1 VTWAR
6 ENVAVLER
14 QPRYGGLHLVGVI
27 VERHCG
33 CQARLGLRLDRN
45 EKTFSAA
52 ACEQH
57 GVHVHRA
64 MDALKHMPPQDEEI
78 FALFERLVER
88 ELEAVPA

>member
-1 VTWAR
+1 MSWAR
-6 ENVAVLER
+6 ENVAVLEH
-14 QPRYGGLHLVGVI
+14 QPEYGGMHIVGV
-27 VERHCG
+27 VDSRHCG
-33 CQARLGLRLDRN
+33 CQARLGRRLDKG
-45 EKTFSAA
+45 ETTFGVAPCA
-52 ACEQH
+52 EH